1 VNREASKKFIGTSTS
16 LLNNDNNYC
25 PERINSNSK
34 SPKMSIQNSPINQNA
49 SIIKPYIDSVN
60 TINKINDSKYQVL
73 LKQNRTIL
81 NAYTHFQKMKIDET
95 DYQD

>member
-1 VNREASKKFIGTSTS
+1 
-16 LLNNDNNYC
+16 
-25 PERINSNSK
+25 
-34 SPKMSIQNSPINQNA
+34 MSIQNSPINQNA

>member
-1 VNREASKKFIGTSTS
+1 M
-16 LLNNDNNYC
+16 
-25 PERINSNSK
+25 NSNSK
-34 SPKMSIQNSPINQNA
+34 SPKISNQNSPINLKA